1 MGAAENSKP
10 TMSVTSKENYYTL
23 LGLSASASA
32 LEIRRAYREMS
43 KLYHPDTTKLPQD
56 EAKER
61 FQQLTQAY
69 NTLNDPMQRQLYD
82 QQQRSARL
90 RHLGQTP
97 GFSQPPGVWGVTRQQ
112 RYSSA
117 YIDATDR
124 PLSTGEIVALLL
136 MALTLVGCLLLA
148 VAIGLTRGEAA
159 FQPPPVPTIT
169 PAVEESIPDLP
180 SNVNLPA
187 NIKYYWS

>member
-1 MGAAENSKP
+1 MGAAENRKP
-10 TMSVTSKENYYTL
+10 TMSVSSKFSENYYAL

-43 KLYHPDTTKLPQD
+43 KIYHPDTTKLPQD
-56 EAKER
+56 EAKEK
-61 FQQLTQAY
+61 FQQLKEAY

-82 QQQRSARL
+82 QRQRSAL
-90 RHLGQTP
+90 VRHQVYRGNSVS
-97 GFSQPPGVWGVTRQQ
+97 GQQ

-124 PLSTGEIVALLL
+124 PLSTGEVVALLL

-169 PAVEESIPDLP
+169 PAVEESIPDFQ

-187 NIKYYWS
+187 NIKYYWG

>member
-10 TMSVTSKENYYTL
+10 TSKIPENYYAL

-43 KLYHPDTTKLPQD
+43 KIYHPDTTKLPQD
-56 EAKER
+56 EATEK
-61 FQQLTQAY
+61 FQQIKEAY

-82 QQQRSARL
+82 RQQRSARL
-90 RHLGQTP
+90 PHLGQTP
-97 GFSQPPGVWGVTRQQ
+97 GFAQKPGVWGAARQQ

-117 YIDATDR
+117 YIDAADR

-148 VAIGLTRGEAA
+148 VAIGLARGEAA
-159 FQPPPVPTIT
+159 FQPPAVPTIT
-169 PAVEESIPDLP
+169 PAVEQSIPDLP
-180 SNVNLPA
+180 SNVNSLGQ
-187 NIKYYWS
+187 IKYDWS

>member
-1 MGAAENSKP
+1 MGAAENNKP

-32 LEIRRAYREMS
+32 LEIRRAYRVRS
-43 KLYHPDTTKLPQD
+43 KIYHPDTTKLPPD

-61 FQQLTQAY
+61 FQQLNEAY

-90 RHLGQTP
+90 PHLGQTP
-97 GFSQPPGVWGVTRQQ
+97 GFSQPPGVWGATRQQ

-148 VAIGLTRGEAA
+148 VAIGLARGEAA
-159 FQPPPVPTIT
+159 FQPVSVPTIT
-169 PAVEESIPDLP
+169 PTVEESIPDFQ
-180 SNVNLPA
+180 SNVNPPVY
-187 NIKYYWS
+187 IKSDWA